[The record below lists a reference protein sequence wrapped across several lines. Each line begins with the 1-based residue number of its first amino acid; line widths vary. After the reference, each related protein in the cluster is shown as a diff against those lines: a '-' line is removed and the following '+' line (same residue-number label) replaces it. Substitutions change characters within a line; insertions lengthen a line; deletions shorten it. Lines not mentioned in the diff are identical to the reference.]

1 MPLKSYTTKKTTRR
15 DCPMS
20 EQEGPKEDPKTV
32 RRPIPEGVRQ
42 LAGVEGRDRMDTY
55 DREKLT
61 PWVKLRLLMEEAKTQ
76 YGRDPRTGGFA
87 IVMRP
92 RVALQLLI
100 DAKLESLT
108 NEIKLER
115 PVIAGTRGADVVGF
129 WQDIPV
135 LVRSTVVDDNVHVVR
150 SDKIP
155 DSSQIDRRRAGE
167 LRLAAH
173 AGADR
178 LESLRGG

>member
-1 MPLKSYTTKKTTRR
+1 
-15 DCPMS
+15 MS
-20 EQEGPKEDPKTV
+20 EDQEPKATHQPRVDPAKAI
-32 RRPIPEGVRQ
+32 RRPIPEGAQHIVNATQ
-42 LAGVEGRDRMDTY
+42 MDTY
-55 DREKLT
+55 DREKLS
-61 PWVKLRLLMEEAKTQ
+61 PWVKLRLLMEEAKVQ
-76 YGRDPRTGGFA
+76 YGRDPRSGGFA

-100 DAKLESLT
+100 DAKLDSIT

-129 WQDIPV
+129 WQDIPII
-135 LVRSTVVDDNVHVVR
+135 VRGTVVDDNVHVVR
-150 SDKIP
+150 VDKIP
-155 DSSQIDRRRAGE
+155 DSSQIERRRAGE

-173 AGADR
+173 SGR